1 MALQPWYKV
10 ITPREDLREGRP
22 LDASEFAVHLDQV
35 RDGRAPE
42 VYQKPED
49 FFERT
54 YLTQNLSA
62 LSIET
67 IRRLSGIQV
76 ETSPVFNLT
85 TQFGGGK
92 THALTLLYHL
102 ARGGPAASSWKG
114 VSRLLGEAKV
124 DRVPTAATA
133 VFVGTEFDS
142 LTGRGGTDGT
152 PVRKTPWGEVA
163 WQLANGD
170 IERFRIVEEHE
181 RTLTAPGG
189 DVLAKLLPSDK
200 PSLLLFDELMNYV
213 SRYRKSG
220 LGTQLYSF
228 LHSLSEVTR
237 SRADTVLAVSIPA
250 SELEMTSEDQAD
262 YERFKKLV
270 DRVGKAVFIS
280 SESETSEII
289 RRRLFEW
296 QGLPGDATKTVSAFG
311 DWVLEHRYQLPSWF
325 PVDSARKAF
334 ADTYPFHPSVISVF
348 ERKWQGLPRFQ
359 QTRGMLRL
367 LALWVSQ
374 AYQDGFRGAHKD
386 PLITLGTAPLESSV
400 FRAAVYD
407 QLGESRL
414 EVAVTTDI
422 VGKDHAHALRL
433 DNEGTAEVRKARLHR
448 KVATTIFFE
457 SNGGQQKGE
466 ATLPEIRLAVAEPDL
481 DIGNVEQ
488 CLEALVETSYY
499 LAAQKNRYRF
509 SFQPNLN
516 KLLADRR
523 ASVPSALVRET
534 MRSEILKVFET
545 GRRVAAIA
553 FPEKSGDIPD
563 RPVLTVVVLN
573 PEASA
578 EDTAART
585 QILGM
590 TRDYGSASRSYKSAL
605 LWCVAED
612 AVRPQEEARKLLAWQ
627 DIENDS
633 ESLRLDQSQRDELR
647 TNLARAHRDLRE
659 AVWRSYRYVFLLDSE
674 NSLQRIDLGL
684 VNSSGSPD
692 GTLVGLI
699 LSRLQQADLVVME
712 AVSPSFLAR
721 NWALPEWSTRS
732 VRDAFY
738 ASPKLPR
745 LLNADSVRETI
756 VKGVRDGF
764 FAYAGKRADGSYEPF
779 HFRTHLTSGDIEITS
794 EMYLIQKEA
803 AEAHLNRSKADPTKP
818 GETGDGPAPAS
829 EPPQPPT
836 VPGPAEPSP
845 APPVSG
851 NISGFRWNGT
861 IDARKWMN
869 FYTKVLAQFAT
880 SSRLNLHLEVEVQA
894 NSDMPSTKLDEVRMA
909 LRELGMEGELEALK
923 GTGGGD

>member
-1 MALQPWYKV
+1 MKPWYKV
-10 ITPREDLREGRP
+10 VTPREDLREGRP

-42 VYQKPED
+42 VYQKPKD

-62 LSIET
+62 LAIEA

-102 ARGGPAASSWKG
+102 AQGGSAAKAWKG
-114 VSRLLGEAKV
+114 VSRLLDEAKV
-124 DRVPTAATA
+124 KSVPTAATA

-142 LTGRGGTDGT
+142 LTGRGGEDGT

-181 RTLTAPGG
+181 KTLTAPGG
-189 DVLAKLLPSDK
+189 DVLAKLLPSDR

-213 SRYRKSG
+213 SRYRRSG
-220 LGTQLYSF
+220 LSTQLYSF
-228 LHSLSEVTR
+228 LHSLSEVAR

-250 SELEMTSEDQAD
+250 SELEMTSEDQTD

-296 QGLPGDATKTVSAFG
+296 QGLPAEATKTINAFG

-325 PVDSARKAF
+325 PVDTARKAF
-334 ADTYPFHPSVISVF
+334 TDTYPFHPSVISVF

-386 PLITLGTAPLESSV
+386 PLLTLGTAPLESSV

-433 DNEGTAEVRKARLHR
+433 DNEGTAEVKKARLHR

-523 ASVPSALVRET
+523 ASVPGALVRET
-534 MRSEILKVFET
+534 MRDEIRKVFEP
-545 GRRVAAIA
+545 GRRVAAVA

-563 RPVLTVVVLN
+563 RPVLTLMILD

-578 EDTAART
+578 DDAATRT
-585 QILGM
+585 QILSM
-590 TRDYGSASRSYKSAL
+590 TRDYGSASRTYKSAL

-612 AVRPQEEARKLLAWQ
+612 AARLQEESRKLLAWQ

-633 ESLRLDQSQRDELR
+633 ESLRLDETQRDELR
-647 TNLARAHRDLRE
+647 TNLTRARRDLRE
-659 AVWRSYRYVFLLDSE
+659 AVWRSYRYVFLLDSD

-692 GTLVGLI
+692 GTMVGLI
-699 LSRLQQADLVVME
+699 LSRLEQADLVVGVV
-712 AVSPSFLAR
+712 VSPAFLAR

-745 LLNADSVRETI
+745 LLNADSIRETI

-764 FAYAGKRADGSYEPF
+764 FAYAGKRPDGSYEPF
-779 HFRTHLTSGDIEITS
+779 HFKAHLSPGDIEIAS
-794 EMYLIQKEA
+794 EMYLIQKET
-803 AEAHLNRSKADPTKP
+803 AEAYLNRSEAEPVNPEGTEASPVP
-818 GETGDGPAPAS
+818 GPQL
-829 EPPQPPT
+829 PQPPT
-836 VPGPAEPSP
+836 VKDPIGP
-845 APPVSG
+845 PPVLPTAG
-851 NISGFRWNGT
+851 NVPGFRWSGS

-880 SSRLNLHLEVEVQA
+880 SSRMNLHLEVEIQA
-894 NSDMPSTKLDEVRMA
+894 NSGMPLTKLDEVRVA
-909 LRELGMEGELEALK
+909 LRELGMEGELDPLRESGK
-923 GTGGGD
+923 GE